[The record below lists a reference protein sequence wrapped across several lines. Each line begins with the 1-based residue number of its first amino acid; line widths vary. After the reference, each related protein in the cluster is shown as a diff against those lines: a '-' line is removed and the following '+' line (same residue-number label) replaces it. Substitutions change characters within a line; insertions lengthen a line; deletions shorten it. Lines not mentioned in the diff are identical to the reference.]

1 MIGYKATDM
10 DGCCRGFKFEVG
22 KTYTSRCFN
31 DHNLIESF
39 EVVKRTEKTITV
51 KSIYEPKPQRKKI
64 RIIDGNECAE
74 NCSGF
79 GYLRA

>member
-1 MIGYKATDM
+1 MK
-10 DGCCRGFKFEVG
+10 KFEVG

-39 EVVKRTEKTITV
+39 EVVARTEKTITV

-64 RIIDGNECAE
+64 HIIDDCETAANG
-74 NCSGF
+74 SGF

>member
-1 MIGYKATDM
+1 MRM
-10 DGCCRGFKFEVG
+10 FEVG

-39 EVVKRTEKTITV
+39 KVVKRTEKTITV